1 MEATAKVYTLK
12 PDIAKL
18 ANEFIT
24 RNKVSITDFA
34 LKINY
39 DRSTVS
45 KFLKGKY
52 DSDSAAIENAIIRY
66 FEEIGEP
73 VTGKSSGDKSVQAA
87 PRPSFYPTN
96 DASLIIGVCQSCQE
110 FTSLGIIIGRTGHGK
125 SYTLAH
131 YSKMPRV
138 CYIEC
143 DESMTGARDLVEAI
157 EKGLGLPTMSS
168 TIWKRVAAIKEFFN
182 VNKGYLLIVDEAD
195 KLLNKYTQKKMEILR
210 SIFDQSDVGLVIAG
224 EPMLEILIKKHL
236 HRFANRV
243 DFYTCLKG
251 LSRKEVE
258 KFLEGYHFNELAL
271 EEMVHRATNSKTG
284 CFRLLDRT
292 LKNVLRIV
300 NPDAEITLDD
310 IIKASAM
317 MML

>member
-24 RNKVSITDFA
+24 RNKISISEFA
-34 LKINY
+34 TKISYN
-39 DRSTVS
+39 RTTVTKYLS
-45 KFLKGKY
+45 GKY
-52 DSDSAAIENAIIRY
+52 DADPAGIENSIIHY
-66 FEEIGEP
+66 FEGIGEP
-73 VTGKSSGDKSVQAA
+73 VTGKSGDKSIQAT
-87 PRPSFYPTN
+87 PRQSFIPTN
-96 DASLIIGVCQSCQE
+96 DASLIIGICQSCQE
-110 FTSLGIIIGRTGHGK
+110 FTSLGIIIGRSGHGK
-125 SYTLAH
+125 TYTLAH

-143 DESMTGARDLVEAI
+143 DESMTGSRDLVEAI
-157 EKGLGLPTMSS
+157 EKGLGMPPMYG
-168 TIWKRVAAIKEFFN
+168 TIWKRVSAIKEFFN
-182 VNKGYLLIVDEAD
+182 TNKGYLLIIDEAD

-224 EPMLEILIKKHL
+224 EPRLEALVKAHL
-236 HRFANRV
+236 PRFANRV
-243 DFYTCLKG
+243 DFYACLKG

-258 KFLEGYHFNELAL
+258 KFLDGYNFDELAF
-271 EEMVHRATNSKTG
+271 EEMVHRATNNKTG

-300 NPDAEITLDD
+300 NPAAVITLDD
-310 IIKASAM
+310 IIKASEM